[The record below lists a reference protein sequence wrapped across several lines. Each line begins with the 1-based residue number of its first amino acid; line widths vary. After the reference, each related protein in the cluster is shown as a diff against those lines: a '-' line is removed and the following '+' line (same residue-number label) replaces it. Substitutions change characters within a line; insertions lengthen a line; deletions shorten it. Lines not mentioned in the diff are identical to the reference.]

1 MNFVQQPRT
10 YIYILDVLY
19 SVLAP
24 TRTHSHLRP
33 LTVSCASKIFFISAT
48 KEVYILPSCTSLAVN
63 NAYIRP
69 HKVTFYRC
77 LVVGYIFLWLLS
89 YIYKPLD
96 IMEIMSNCNTYN
108 QGRIYTSI
116 LQAFSNTLVA
126 EVYIKIHMLQ
136 RKKFA
141 CVRQTKT
148 VDGIAL

>member
-1 MNFVQQPRT
+1 
-10 YIYILDVLY
+10 
-19 SVLAP
+19 
-24 TRTHSHLRP
+24 
-33 LTVSCASKIFFISAT
+33 
-48 KEVYILPSCTSLAVN
+48 
-63 NAYIRP
+63 
-69 HKVTFYRC
+69 
-77 LVVGYIFLWLLS
+77 
-89 YIYKPLD
+89 
-96 IMEIMSNCNTYN
+96 MEIMSNCNTYN